1 MLAPVGTHAGV
12 DVDGGRLDANDVA
25 RALEAHRRELTGY
38 CYRMLGSTFEA
49 EDAVQETMLR
59 AWRGSERFEG
69 RSPLRAWLYRI
80 ATNVCFDALRDSQ
93 RRARPMDLGP
103 DGSADAPLGPP
114 GARVR
119 VDPAG
124 ARRPGAAGRRR
135 PGRAGDAPRV
145 GPAGVRRRPPAPAT
159 AAERR
164 ADPSGGPAL
173 AGQRGRGAA
182 RHQRRLGEQRAP
194 AGPGD
199 PRRRGR
205 GRGRRDTGR

>member
-80 ATNVCFDALRDSQ
+80 ATNVGFDALRDSQ

-103 DGSADAPLGPP
+103 DKSADARWAP

-119 VDPAG
+119 VDPAR

-135 PGRAGDAPRV
+135 PGRAGDASRV

-159 AAERR
+159 
-164 ADPSGGPAL
+164 PPGG
-173 AGQRGRGAA
+173 
-182 RHQRRLGEQRAP
+182 AP
-194 AGPGD
+194 C
-199 PRRRGR
+199 
-205 GRGRRDTGR
+205 

>member
-69 RSPLRAWLYRI
+69 HSPLRAWLYRI
-80 ATNVCFDALRDSQ
+80 ATNVCFGRAARLPAPGPADGPRS
-93 RRARPMDLGP
+93 RRIRGRTA
-103 DGSADAPLGPP
+103 GPP

-119 VDPAG
+119 VDPAR

-135 PGRAGDAPRV
+135 PGRAGDASRV

-159 AAERR
+159 PAARR

-182 RHQRRLGEQRAP
+182 TTP
-194 AGPGD
+194 ASP
-199 PRRRGR
+199 
-205 GRGRRDTGR
+205 

>member
-69 RSPLRAWLYRI
+69 RSPLRAWLYR
-80 ATNVCFDALRDSQ
+80 AAGVAVPHRHQRVL
-93 RRARPMDLGP
+93 RRAARLPAPGP
-103 DGSADAPLGPP
+103 ADGPRSRRIRRRAAGPP

-135 PGRAGDAPRV
+135 PGRAG
-145 GPAGVRRRPPAPAT
+145 
-159 AAERR
+159 
-164 ADPSGGPAL
+164 
-173 AGQRGRGAA
+173 
-182 RHQRRLGEQRAP
+182 
-194 AGPGD
+194 
-199 PRRRGR
+199 
-205 GRGRRDTGR
+205 

>member
-1 MLAPVGTHAGV
+1 MGTHAGV

-93 RRARPMDLGP
+93 RRPMDLGP
-103 DGSADAPLGPP
+103 NGSAERAAGPP

-135 PGRAGDAPRV
+135 PGRAGDASRV

-159 AAERR
+159 
-164 ADPSGGPAL
+164 PPGG
-173 AGQRGRGAA
+173 
-182 RHQRRLGEQRAP
+182 AP
-194 AGPGD
+194 C
-199 PRRRGR
+199 
-205 GRGRRDTGR
+205 